1 MSKYKVIPPIFPN
14 ERLRK
19 EIDWEGGGVCLEYI
33 PFKDVEEIVKSLLIL
48 FHLMILICIFRI
60 VLHKIGI

>member
-19 EIDWEGGGVCLEYI
+19 EIDWEGGGVRLEYI

-48 FHLMILICIFRI
+48 FHLMILMYI
-60 VLHKIGI
+60 